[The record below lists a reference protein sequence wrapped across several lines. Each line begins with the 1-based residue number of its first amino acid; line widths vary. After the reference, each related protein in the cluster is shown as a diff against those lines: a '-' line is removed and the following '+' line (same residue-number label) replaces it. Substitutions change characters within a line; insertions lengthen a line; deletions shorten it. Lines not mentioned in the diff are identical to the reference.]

1 MSKIQEITHA
11 IRAVQRRLRVL
22 RFYRTALWMVS
33 LATALTAL
41 GMLADKIHP
50 LPLDMREK
58 WIGWLLLLGVGVLI
72 AAGHAIFSRLTLFE
86 AALAADLRMGL
97 KERLSSA
104 LLLKERAE
112 DPAVVA
118 LLEDA
123 ARSARN
129 LRPGEEFPFLV
140 SGRTAHLAWPLV
152 ALLGIHFLV
161 PSMNLFAKPERKPP
175 VPQITQAARKEAA
188 EKIKKAAE
196 KAKELPDK
204 QDQTLAKLAKDLDA
218 LAKDLEFARKDEK
231 TAMAEMSRMSDEVRL
246 KRQDLAKKLESAQQM
261 NLPMQSPQ
269 TRDMQKALQNNQ
281 FEKAAQ
287 LAREM
292 AEQAMQEG
300 EKSSPG
306 EKEQLARELERMAEQ
321 LQKDQPETAKAME
334 AAAQAL
340 QQAAK
345 AQSQGNDAQMQQ
357 ALQNAQTGLS
367 EMAEALASQSEAA
380 ELMSQLDQLQQTL
393 ENQRREMARA
403 TGQRATCSQCRGE
416 GCSQCNGT
424 GQSEG
429 SQGGSG
435 SSPSDRR
442 GMGESRR
449 SSMSTGEWQP
459 GQSERSGTGMGGPG
473 RGRGGQAQY
482 DDSVP
487 PQFTD
492 TRPPGAQNPGE
503 IIAVM
508 NVDGPA
514 LKGESQIQ
522 YQQVFTEYQQ
532 RADEAIQRDEIP
544 AGYRNLV
551 KDYMDSISPQ
561 KRGAASSSAAPPP
574 PANP

>member
-1 MSKIQEITHA
+1 MSRIQEITHA
-11 IRAVQRRLRVL
+11 IRAVRRRLRVL

-41 GMLADKIHP
+41 GILADKVYP

-58 WIGWLLLLGVGVLI
+58 WIGWLLLLGLSVLI
-72 AAGHAIFSRLTLFE
+72 AAGYAIFSRLTLFE
-86 AALAADLRMGL
+86 AALAADLRIGL

-104 LLLKERAE
+104 LLLKDRMD
-112 DPAVVA
+112 DPSVAA

-123 ARSARN
+123 AHTARR
-129 LRPGEEFPFLV
+129 LRPSDEFPFLV
-140 SGRTAHLAWPLV
+140 SKRTAHLVWPLV
-152 ALLGIHFLV
+152 ALLGIYFLV
-161 PSMNLFAKPERKPP
+161 PSMNLFAKPERKPA
-175 VPQITQAARKEAA
+175 VPQITQTARKEAA

-218 LAKDLEFARKDEK
+218 LAKDLEFGRKDEK
-231 TAMAEMSRMSDEVRL
+231 TALAEMSRMSDEVRL
-246 KRQDLAKKLESAQQM
+246 KRQDLAKKLESGQQM
-261 NLPMQSPQ
+261 NLPMQSLQ
-269 TRDMQKALQNNQ
+269 MRDMQKAFQNNQ
-281 FEKAAQ
+281 FEKAA
-287 LAREM
+287 EM
-292 AEQAMQEG
+292 ARKMAEEAMRDG
-300 EKSSPG
+300 DKSSAG
-306 EKEQLARELERMAEQ
+306 DKEQLARELERMAEQ
-321 LQKDQPETAKAME
+321 LNKDQPETARAME

-340 QQAAK
+340 QQAAQ
-345 AQSQGNDAQMQQ
+345 AQSQGNQEQMQQ
-357 ALQNAQTGLS
+357 ALQNAQAALG
-367 EMAEALASQSEAA
+367 EMAEQLASQAEAA
-380 ELMSQLDQLQQTL
+380 ELMGQLDQLQQTL

-429 SQGGSG
+429 AQGQGG

-442 GMGESRR
+442 GMGQSRR

-473 RGRGGQAQY
+473 RGQGGQAQY

-514 LKGESQIQ
+514 LLGESQIQ
-522 YQQVFTEYQQ
+522 YQQVFTQYQQ

-561 KRGAASSSAAPPP
+561 KRGAAGSSSSPP
-574 PANP
+574 PASNP